1 MEKDAVRGNDT
12 FVTLDEILK
21 LAQESEVDFILLGG
35 DLFHENKPSRKT
47 LHSCLEL
54 FRKYCMG
61 DRPVQFEIISDQ
73 SVNFGFSKFPWVNY
87 QDGNLNISIPVFS
100 IHGNHDDP
108 TGADALCALDILSCA
123 GFINHF
129 GRSMSVEKIDIS
141 PVLLQKGS
149 TKIALYGLGSIPDE
163 RLYRMFVNKKV
174 TMLRPKEDE
183 SSWFNLFVIHQNR
196 SKHGSTNFIPE
207 QFLDDFID
215 LVIWGHEHECKIAPT
230 KNEQQLFYVS
240 QPGSSVVTS
249 LSPGEAVKK
258 HVGLLHI
265 KGRKMNMQKI
275 PLQTVR
281 PFFME
286 DVVLANHPNIFN
298 PDNPKVTQAIQSFC
312 LEKIE
317 EMLENAERERLGNS
331 QQPEKPLLRLR
342 VDYSGGFEPFNIHR
356 FSQKFVDRVANP
368 KDIIHFFRHREQK
381 EKTGEEINFGKLITK
396 PSEGTTLRVEDLV
409 KQYFQTAEKNVQLS
423 LLTERGMGEAVQE
436 FVDKEEKDA
445 IEELVKYQLEKTQR
459 FLKERHIDALE
470 DKIDEENVQLSLLT
484 ERGMGEAVQEFVD
497 KEEKDAIEELVKY
510 QLEKTQ
516 RFLKERHIDALE
528 DKIDEEVRRFR
539 ESRQKNTSEEDDEVR
554 EAMSRARALR
564 SQSEDSASAF
574 SADDLMSMD
583 LAEQMANDSD
593 DSISTAPSR
602 GRGRGRGQRGGR
614 GQNLAPRGGSQR
626 GRAGTG
632 LNTFTRS
639 RSSRTTVSTSRNMSI
654 LDAFKSSRQQ
664 PSRNVAT
671 KNYSEVIEVDESDEE
686 EDIFPT
692 TSKTDQRWSSISA
705 SKPTSQSQIA
715 KGIDFESEE
724 EDDDDPFMSINSL
737 RRNRR

>member
-1 MEKDAVRGNDT
+1 MSPADPLDDENTFKILVATDIHLGFMEKDAVRGHDT
-12 FVTLDEILK
+12 FVTLDEILR
-21 LAQESEVDFILLGG
+21 LAQENEVDFILLGG

-47 LHSCLEL
+47 LHTCLEL
-54 FRKYCMG
+54 LRKYCMG

-123 GFINHF
+123 GFVNHF
-129 GRSMSVEKIDIS
+129 GRSMSVEKIDIN

-183 SSWFNLFVIHQNR
+183 NSWFNLFVIHQNR

-215 LVIWGHEHECKIAPT
+215 LIIWGHEHECKIAPT

-258 HVGLLHI
+258 HVGLLRI

-275 PLQTVR
+275 PLHTVR
-281 PFFME
+281 QFFME
-286 DVVLANHPNIFN
+286 DIILANHPDIFN

-317 EMLENAERERLGNS
+317 EMLESAERERLGNS
-331 QQPEKPLLRLR
+331 EQPEKPLIRLR
-342 VDYSGGFEPFNIHR
+342 VDYTGGFEPFNVLR

-396 PSEGTTLRVEDLV
+396 PLEGTTLRVEDLV

-470 DKIDEENVQLSLLT
+470 DKIDEE
-484 ERGMGEAVQEFVD
+484 
-497 KEEKDAIEELVKY
+497 
-510 QLEKTQ
+510 
-516 RFLKERHIDALE
+516 
-528 DKIDEEVRRFR
+528 VRRFR
-539 ESRQKNTSEEDDEVR
+539 ESRQKNTNEEDDEVR
-554 EAMSRARALR
+554 EAMNRARALR
-564 SQSEDSASAF
+564 SQSEDLVSAF
-574 SADDLMSMD
+574 CADDFMSTD
-583 LAEQMANDSD
+583 LAEQTANDSD
-593 DSISTAPSR
+593 DSILPASNR
-602 GRGRGRGQRGGR
+602 GRGRGRRGSR
-614 GQNLAPRGGSQR
+614 GQNSASRGGTQR
-626 GRAGTG
+626 GRGTALG
-632 LNTFTRS
+632 ISTQS
-639 RSSRTTVSTSRNMSI
+639 RSSKATGSTLRNMSI
-654 LDAFKSSRQQ
+654 VDAFKSTRQQ

-671 KNYSEVIEVDESDEE
+671 KSYSEMIEMDETDEE
-686 EDIFPT
+686 EGSFPAPAAN
-692 TSKTDQRWSSISA
+692 QRWSSTSS
-705 SKPTSQSQIA
+705 SKRMSQSQIA
-715 KGIDFESEE
+715 KGVTFESDED
-724 EDDDDPFMSINSL
+724 DDDDPFMNIGSL

>member
-1 MEKDAVRGNDT
+1 
-12 FVTLDEILK
+12 
-21 LAQESEVDFILLGG
+21 
-35 DLFHENKPSRKT
+35 
-47 LHSCLEL
+47 
-54 FRKYCMG
+54 MG
-61 DRPVQFEIISDQ
+61 DRPVQFEILSDQ
-73 SVNFGFSKFPWVNY
+73 SVNFGFSRFPWVNY

-123 GFINHF
+123 GFVNHF

-149 TKIALYGLGSIPDE
+149 TKLALYGLGSIPDE

-183 SSWFNLFVIHQNR
+183 NSWFNLFVIHQNR

-215 LVIWGHEHECKIAPT
+215 LVIWGHEHECKIGPT

-258 HVGLLHI
+258 HVGLLRV
-265 KGRKMNMQKI
+265 KGRKMNMQK
-275 PLQTVR
+275 LLLCTVR
-281 PFFME
+281 QFFME
-286 DVVLANHPNIFN
+286 DVVLANHPSLFN

-331 QQPEKPLLRLR
+331 LQPEKPLIRLR
-342 VDYSGGFEPFNIHR
+342 VDYSGGFEPFNVLR

-368 KDIIHFFRHREQK
+368 RDVIHFFRHREQK
-381 EKTGEEINFGKLITK
+381 GKTGEEINFGKLITK
-396 PSEGTTLRVEDLV
+396 PASEGTTLRVEDLV

-470 DKIDEENVQLSLLT
+470 DKIDEE
-484 ERGMGEAVQEFVD
+484 
-497 KEEKDAIEELVKY
+497 
-510 QLEKTQ
+510 
-516 RFLKERHIDALE
+516 
-528 DKIDEEVRRFR
+528 VRRFR
-539 ESRQKNTSEEDDEVR
+539 ESRQRNTNEEDDEVR

-564 SQSEDSASAF
+564 SQSENSASAF
-574 SADDLMSMD
+574 SADDPSFDIM
-583 LAEQMANDSD
+583 EQMTANDSAANDSD
-593 DSISTAPSR
+593 DSLSAVPSR
-602 GRGRGRGQRGGR
+602 GRGRGRGRRGGR
-614 GQNLAPRGGSQR
+614 GQSTAPRGRSQR
-626 GRAGTG
+626 GRDTG
-632 LNTFTRS
+632 LETATRGRCS
-639 RSSRTTVSTSRNMSI
+639 TTRNMSI
-654 LDAFKSSRQQ
+654 LDAFRSTRQQ
-664 PSRNVAT
+664 PSRNIAT
-671 KNYSEVIEVDESDEE
+671 KNYSETIEVDESDED
-686 EDIFPT
+686 DIFPT
-692 TSKTDQRWSSISA
+692 SSKTDQRWLGTASS
-705 SKPTSQSQIA
+705 KRMSQSQTA
-715 KGIDFESEE
+715 KGVDFESDED
-724 EDDDDPFMSINSL
+724 DDDDPFMSSSSL

>member
-1 MEKDAVRGNDT
+1 MSHADALDDENTFKILVATDIHLGFMEKDAVRGNDT
-12 FVTLDEILK
+12 FVTLNEILR
-21 LAQESEVDFILLGG
+21 LAQENEVDFILLGG

-47 LHSCLEL
+47 LHTCLEL
-54 FRKYCMG
+54 LRKYCMG
-61 DRPVQFEIISDQ
+61 DRPVQFEILSDQ

-123 GFINHF
+123 GFVNHF

-183 SSWFNLFVIHQNR
+183 NSWFNLFVIHQNR

-230 KNEQQLFYVS
+230 KNEQQLFYIS

-258 HVGLLHI
+258 HVGLLRI

-275 PLQTVR
+275 PLHTVR
-281 PFFME
+281 QFFME
-286 DVVLANHPNIFN
+286 DIVLANHPDIFN

-312 LEKIE
+312 LEK
-317 EMLENAERERLGNS
+317 
-331 QQPEKPLLRLR
+331 
-342 VDYSGGFEPFNIHR
+342 VDYSGGFEPFNVLR

-368 KDIIHFFRHREQK
+368 KDVIHFFRHREQK

-396 PSEGTTLRVEDLV
+396 PSSEGTTLRVEDLV
-409 KQYFQTAEKNVQLS
+409 KQYFQTTEK
-423 LLTERGMGEAVQE
+423 
-436 FVDKEEKDA
+436 
-445 IEELVKYQLEKTQR
+445 
-459 FLKERHIDALE
+459 
-470 DKIDEENVQLSLLT
+470 NVQLSLLT

-539 ESRQKNTSEEDDEVR
+539 ESRKKNTNEEDDEVR
-554 EAMSRARALR
+554 EAMNRARALR
-564 SQSEDSASAF
+564 SQSEESASAF
-574 SADDLMSMD
+574 SADDLMSIG
-583 LAEQMANDSD
+583 LAEQMADDSD
-593 DSISTAPSR
+593 DSISGAASKAR
-602 GRGRGRGQRGGR
+602 GRGRGRRGGR
-614 GQNLAPRGGSQR
+614 GQNSASRGVSQR
-626 GRAGTG
+626 GRGTG
-632 LNTFTRS
+632 LETSTRS
-639 RSSRTTVSTSRNMSI
+639 RNSKTTVSASRNMSI
-654 LDAFKSSRQQ
+654 IDAFKSARQQ
-664 PSRNVAT
+664 PSQNVTT
-671 KNYSEVIEVDESDEE
+671 KNYSEVIEVDESDME
-686 EDIFPT
+686 EDFFPT
-692 TSKTDQRWSSISA
+692 TSKTDQRWSSA
-705 SKPTSQSQIA
+705 SSNKNMSQSQVS
-715 KGIDFESEE
+715 KGVDFESSED
-724 EDDDDPFMSINSL
+724 DDDDPFMNTSSL
-737 RRNRR
+737 RRKRR

>member
-1 MEKDAVRGNDT
+1 MSSADALDDENTFKILVATDIHLGFMEKDAVRGNDT
-12 FVTLDEILK
+12 FVTLDEILR
-21 LAQESEVDFILLGG
+21 LAQENEVDFILLGG

-47 LHSCLEL
+47 LHTCLEL
-54 FRKYCMG
+54 LRKYCMG

-141 PVLLQKGS
+141 PVLLQKGT

-183 SSWFNLFVIHQNR
+183 NSWFNLFVIHQNR

-258 HVGLLHI
+258 HVGLLRV

-275 PLQTVR
+275 PLHTVR
-281 PFFME
+281 QFFME
-286 DVVLANHPNIFN
+286 DIVLANHPDIFN

-331 QQPEKPLLRLR
+331 RQPEKPLIRLR
-342 VDYSGGFEPFNIHR
+342 VDYSGGFEPFSVLR

-368 KDIIHFFRHREQK
+368 KDVIHFFRHREQK

-470 DKIDEENVQLSLLT
+470 DKIDEE
-484 ERGMGEAVQEFVD
+484 
-497 KEEKDAIEELVKY
+497 
-510 QLEKTQ
+510 
-516 RFLKERHIDALE
+516 
-528 DKIDEEVRRFR
+528 VRRFR
-539 ESRQKNTSEEDDEVR
+539 ESRQKNTNEEDDEVR
-554 EAMSRARALR
+554 EAMNRARALR
-564 SQSEDSASAF
+564 CQSEDSASAF
-574 SADDLMSMD
+574 STDDLMSMD

-593 DSISTAPSR
+593 DSISAGPNKGR
-602 GRGRGRGQRGGR
+602 GRGRGRRGGR
-614 GQNLAPRGGSQR
+614 GQNSASRGGSQR
-626 GRAGTG
+626 GRA
-632 LNTFTRS
+632 
-639 RSSRTTVSTSRNMSI
+639 
-654 LDAFKSSRQQ
+654 FKSVRQQ

-671 KNYSEVIEVDESDEE
+671 KNYSEEIEVDESDED
-686 EDIFPT
+686 DIFPT
-692 TSKTDQRWSSISA
+692 TSKTDQRWSSTSA
-705 SKPTSQSQIA
+705 SKQMSQSQIT
-715 KGIDFESEE
+715 KGVDFESD
-724 EDDDDPFMSINSL
+724 EDEDDDPFMSIASL

>member
-1 MEKDAVRGNDT
+1 MSPADALDDENTFKILVATDIHLGYMEKDAVRGNDT
-12 FVTLDEILK
+12 FVTLDEILR
-21 LAQESEVDFILLGG
+21 LAQENDVDFILLGG

-47 LHSCLEL
+47 IHNCLEL
-54 FRKYCMG
+54 LRKYCMG

-73 SVNFGFSKFPWVNY
+73 SVNFGF
-87 QDGNLNISIPVFS
+87 
-100 IHGNHDDP
+100 
-108 TGADALCALDILSCA
+108 
-123 GFINHF
+123 
-129 GRSMSVEKIDIS
+129 R
-141 PVLLQKGS
+141 
-149 TKIALYGLGSIPDE
+149 SIPDE

-174 TMLRPKEDE
+174 TMLRPKEDGN
-183 SSWFNLFVIHQNR
+183 SWFNLFVIHQNR

-258 HVGLLHI
+258 HVGLLRI

-275 PLQTVR
+275 PLRTVR
-281 PFFME
+281 QFFME
-286 DVVLANHPNIFN
+286 DVVLADHPDIFN

-331 QQPEKPLLRLR
+331 RQPEKPLIRLR
-342 VDYSGGFEPFNIHR
+342 VDYSGGFEPFSVLR

-368 KDIIHFFRHREQK
+368 KDVIHFFRRREQK
-381 EKTGEEINFGKLITK
+381 EDTGEEINFGKFITK
-396 PSEGTTLRVEDLV
+396 PSEVTTLRVEDLV

-459 FLKERHIDALE
+459 FLKERH
-470 DKIDEENVQLSLLT
+470 T
-484 ERGMGEAVQEFVD
+484 
-497 KEEKDAIEELVKY
+497 
-510 QLEKTQ
+510 
-516 RFLKERHIDALE
+516 DALE

-539 ESRQKNTSEEDDEVR
+539 ESRQKNEEDDEVR

-564 SQSEDSASAF
+564 SQSEEAASAF
-574 SADDLMSMD
+574 SADDLMSID
-583 LAEQMANDSD
+583 LAEQMADDSD
-593 DSISTAPSR
+593 DSITAAANKGR
-602 GRGRGRGQRGGR
+602 GRGRGRRGGR
-614 GQNLAPRGGSQR
+614 GQNPVSRGGSQR
-626 GRAGTG
+626 GRAGAALETS
-632 LNTFTRS
+632 TRG
-639 RSSRTTVSTSRNMSI
+639 RSSKATMSTSRNMSI
-654 LDAFKSSRQQ
+654 IDAFKAARQQ
-664 PSRNVAT
+664 PSQNVAT
-671 KNYSEVIEVDESDEE
+671 KNYSEVIVVGESDTE

-692 TSKTDQRWSSISA
+692 TSKADQRWLSTSSS
-705 SKPTSQSQIA
+705 SKHTSRSKIT
-715 KGIDFESEE
+715 KGVDFESD
-724 EDDDDPFMSINSL
+724 EDDDDPFMNPSSV

>member
-1 MEKDAVRGNDT
+1 MDPEVLGQEPGPGRAGLTIKMSPTDALDDENTFKILVATDIHLGFMEKDAVRGNDT
-12 FVTLDEILK
+12 FVTLDEILR
-21 LAQESEVDFILLGG
+21 LAQENEVDFILLGG

-47 LHSCLEL
+47 LHTCLEL
-54 FRKYCMG
+54 LRKYCMG

-87 QDGNLNISIPVFS
+87 QDGNLNISLPVFS

-123 GFINHF
+123 GLVNHF

-183 SSWFNLFVIHQNR
+183 NSWFNLFVIHQNR

-230 KNEQQLFYVS
+230 KNEQQLFYIS

-249 LSPGEAVKK
+249 LSPGEAIKK
-258 HVGLLHI
+258 HVGLLRI

-281 PFFME
+281 QFFME
-286 DVVLANHPNIFN
+286 DVVLANHPDVFN

-331 QQPEKPLLRLR
+331 RQPEKPLIRLR
-342 VDYSGGFEPFNIHR
+342 VDYSGGFEPFSVLR

-368 KDIIHFFRHREQK
+368 KDVIHFFRHREQK

-396 PSEGTTLRVEDLV
+396 PSSEGTTLRVEDLV

-470 DKIDEENVQLSLLT
+470 DKIDEE
-484 ERGMGEAVQEFVD
+484 
-497 KEEKDAIEELVKY
+497 
-510 QLEKTQ
+510 
-516 RFLKERHIDALE
+516 
-528 DKIDEEVRRFR
+528 VRRFR
-539 ESRQKNTSEEDDEVR
+539 ESRQKNTNEEDDEVR
-554 EAMSRARALR
+554 EAINRARALR
-564 SQSEDSASAF
+564 SQAEDSTSAF
-574 SADDLMSMD
+574 TADDLLSID

-593 DSISTAPSR
+593 DSVSAVANKGRGRARGRRGARGQNSASRGGSKR
-602 GRGRGRGQRGGR
+602 GRG
-614 GQNLAPRGGSQR
+614 
-626 GRAGTG
+626 TG
-632 LNTFTRS
+632 LETSTHS
-639 RSSRTTVSTSRNMSI
+639 RSSKATVSTSRNMCI
-654 LDAFKSSRQQ
+654 IDAFKSARQQ
-664 PSRNVAT
+664 PSRNVAA
-671 KNYSEVIEVDESDEE
+671 KNYSEVIEVDESDVE

-692 TSKTDQRWSSISA
+692 TSKTDQRWSSTSS
-705 SKPTSQSQIA
+705 SKRMSQSQIA
-715 KGIDFESEE
+715 KGVDFESDED
-724 EDDDDPFMSINSL
+724 DDDDPFMNMSSL
-737 RRNRR
+737 RRSKR

>member
-1 MEKDAVRGNDT
+1 MSPADALDDENTFKILVATDIHLGFMEKDAVRGNDT
-12 FVTLDEILK
+12 FVTLDEILR
-21 LAQESEVDFILLGG
+21 LAQEHDVDFILLGG

-47 LHSCLEL
+47 IHNCLEL
-54 FRKYCMG
+54 LRKYCMG

-87 QDGNLNISIPVFS
+87 EDSNLNISIPVFS

-108 TGADALCALDILSCA
+108 TGADSLCALDILSCA
-123 GFINHF
+123 GFVNHF

-174 TMLRPKEDE
+174 TMLRPKEDGN
-183 SSWFNLFVIHQNR
+183 SWFNLFVIHQNR
-196 SKHGSTNFIPE
+196 SKHGRTNYIPE

-258 HVGLLHI
+258 HVGLLRI

-275 PLQTVR
+275 PLRTVR
-281 PFFME
+281 QFFME
-286 DVVLANHPNIFN
+286 DVVLADHPDIFN

-331 QQPEKPLLRLR
+331 RQPEKPLIRLR
-342 VDYSGGFEPFNIHR
+342 VDYSGGFEPFSVLR

-368 KDIIHFFRHREQK
+368 KDVIHFFRRREQK
-381 EKTGEEINFGKLITK
+381 EDTGEEINFGKFITK
-396 PSEGTTLRVEDLV
+396 PSEVTTLRVEDLV

-459 FLKERHIDALE
+459 FLKERH
-470 DKIDEENVQLSLLT
+470 T
-484 ERGMGEAVQEFVD
+484 
-497 KEEKDAIEELVKY
+497 
-510 QLEKTQ
+510 
-516 RFLKERHIDALE
+516 DALE

-539 ESRQKNTSEEDDEVR
+539 ESRQKNEEDDEVR

-564 SQSEDSASAF
+564 SQSEEAASAF
-574 SADDLMSMD
+574 SADDLMSID
-583 LAEQMANDSD
+583 LAEQMADDSD
-593 DSISTAPSR
+593 DSITAAANKGR
-602 GRGRGRGQRGGR
+602 GRGRGRRGGR
-614 GQNLAPRGGSQR
+614 GQNPVSRGGSQR
-626 GRAGTG
+626 GRAGAALETSTPG
-632 LNTFTRS
+632 
-639 RSSRTTVSTSRNMSI
+639 RSSKATTSTSRNMSI
-654 LDAFKSSRQQ
+654 IDAFKAARQQ
-664 PSRNVAT
+664 PSQNVAT
-671 KNYSEVIEVDESDEE
+671 KNYSEVIVVGESDTE

-692 TSKTDQRWSSISA
+692 TSKADQRWLSTSSS
-705 SKPTSQSQIA
+705 SKHTSRSKIT
-715 KGIDFESEE
+715 KGVDFESDED
-724 EDDDDPFMSINSL
+724 DDDDPFMNPSSV

>member
-1 MEKDAVRGNDT
+1 MNPADALDDENTFKILVATDIHLGFMEKDAVRGNDT
-12 FVTLDEILK
+12 FVTLDEILR
-21 LAQESEVDFILLGG
+21 LAQENDVDFILLGG

-47 LHSCLEL
+47 VHNCLEL
-54 FRKYCMG
+54 LRKYCMG

-87 QDGNLNISIPVFS
+87 EDANLNISIPVFS

-123 GFINHF
+123 GFVNHF

-174 TMLRPKEDE
+174 TMLRPKEDGN
-183 SSWFNLFVIHQNR
+183 SWFNLFVIHQNR

-258 HVGLLHI
+258 HVGLLRI

-275 PLQTVR
+275 PLHTVR
-281 PFFME
+281 QFFME
-286 DVVLANHPNIFN
+286 DVVLADHPDIFN

-331 QQPEKPLLRLR
+331 RQPEKPLIRLR
-342 VDYSGGFEPFNIHR
+342 VDYSGGFEPFSVLR

-368 KDIIHFFRHREQK
+368 KDVIHFFRRREQK
-381 EKTGEEINFGKLITK
+381 EDTGEEINFGKFITR

-459 FLKERHIDALE
+459 FLKEHH
-470 DKIDEENVQLSLLT
+470 T
-484 ERGMGEAVQEFVD
+484 
-497 KEEKDAIEELVKY
+497 
-510 QLEKTQ
+510 
-516 RFLKERHIDALE
+516 DALE
-528 DKIDEEVRRFR
+528 DKIDEEVRHFR
-539 ESRQKNTSEEDDEVR
+539 ESRQKNEEDDEVR

-564 SQSEDSASAF
+564 SQSEEAASAF
-574 SADDLMSMD
+574 SADDLMSID
-583 LAEQMANDSD
+583 WAEQMADDSD
-593 DSISTAPSR
+593 DSITAAANKGR
-602 GRGRGRGQRGGR
+602 GRGRGRRGGR
-614 GQNLAPRGGSQR
+614 GQNPVSRGGSQR
-626 GRAGTG
+626 GRAGAVLETS
-632 LNTFTRS
+632 TRG
-639 RSSRTTVSTSRNMSI
+639 RSSKATTSTSRNMSI
-654 LDAFKSSRQQ
+654 IDAFKAARQQ
-664 PSRNVAT
+664 PSQNVAT
-671 KNYSEVIEVDESDEE
+671 KNSSEVIAVDESDTE

-692 TSKTDQRWSSISA
+692 TSKADQRWLSTSSS
-705 SKPTSQSQIA
+705 SKHMSRSQIT
-715 KGIDFESEE
+715 KGVDFESDEVH
-724 EDDDDPFMSINSL
+724 PCCTT
-737 RRNRR
+737 

>member
-1 MEKDAVRGNDT
+1 MSPADALDDENTFKILVAARHVATDIHLGFMEKDAVRGNDT
-12 FVTLDEILK
+12 FVTLDEILR
-21 LAQESEVDFILLGG
+21 L
-35 DLFHENKPSRKT
+35 PSRKT
-47 LHSCLEL
+47 LHTCLEL
-54 FRKYCMG
+54 LRKYCIG

-73 SVNFGFSKFPWVNY
+73 SVSFGFSKFPWVNY

-100 IHGNHDDP
+100 IHGNHDDS

-123 GFINHF
+123 GFVNHF

-174 TMLRPKEDE
+174 TMLRPKEYE
-183 SSWFNLFVIHQNR
+183 NSWFNLFVIHQNR

-230 KNEQQLFYVS
+230 KNEQQLFYIS

-281 PFFME
+281 QFYME
-286 DVVLANHPNIFN
+286 DVVLANHLDIFN

-312 LEKIE
+312 SEKITV
-317 EMLENAERERLGNS
+317 MLENAERERLGNS
-331 QQPEKPLLRLR
+331 RQPEKPLIRLR
-342 VDYSGGFEPFNIHR
+342 VDYSGGFEPFSVLC

-381 EKTGEEINFGKLITK
+381 EKTEEEINFGKLITK

-409 KQYFQTAEKNVQLS
+409 KQYFHTAEKNVQLS

-436 FVDKEEKDA
+436 FVDK
-445 IEELVKYQLEKTQR
+445 
-459 FLKERHIDALE
+459 
-470 DKIDEENVQLSLLT
+470 
-484 ERGMGEAVQEFVD
+484 
-497 KEEKDAIEELVKY
+497 
-510 QLEKTQ
+510 
-516 RFLKERHIDALE
+516 
-528 DKIDEEVRRFR
+528 
-539 ESRQKNTSEEDDEVR
+539 
-554 EAMSRARALR
+554 
-564 SQSEDSASAF
+564 
-574 SADDLMSMD
+574 
-583 LAEQMANDSD
+583 
-593 DSISTAPSR
+593 
-602 GRGRGRGQRGGR
+602 GGR
-614 GQNLAPRGGSQR
+614 GQNSTSRGESQR
-626 GRAGTG
+626 GRAGAG
-632 LNTFTRS
+632 LETTTRS
-639 RSSRTTVSTSRNMSI
+639 RSSKAAVSTSGNMSI
-654 LDAFKSSRQQ
+654 LDVFKSTRQQ

-671 KNYSEVIEVDESDEE
+671 KNYSEVIEVDESDVEDD
-686 EDIFPT
+686 DIFPT
-692 TSKTDQRWSSISA
+692 TSKTEQRWSSA
-705 SKPTSQSQIA
+705 SSSKRTSQSQTA
-715 KGIDFESEE
+715 KGVDFESD
-724 EDDDDPFMSINSL
+724 EDDDDDPVMNISSL

>member
-1 MEKDAVRGNDT
+1 MSPADALDDENTFKILVATDIHLGFMEKDAVRGNDT
-12 FVTLDEILK
+12 FVTLDEILR
-21 LAQESEVDFILLGG
+21 LAQENEVDFILLGG

-47 LHSCLEL
+47 LHTCLEL
-54 FRKYCMG
+54 LRKYCMG

-123 GFINHF
+123 GFVNHF

-183 SSWFNLFVIHQNR
+183 NSWFNLFVIHQNR

-230 KNEQQLFYVS
+230 KNEQQLFYIS

-258 HVGLLHI
+258 HVGLLRI

-281 PFFME
+281 QFFME
-286 DVVLANHPNIFN
+286 DVVLADHLDIFN

-312 LEKIE
+312 SEKITV
-317 EMLENAERERLGNS
+317 MLENAERERLGNS
-331 QQPEKPLLRLR
+331 RQPEKPLIRLR
-342 VDYSGGFEPFNIHR
+342 VDYSGGFEPFSVLR

-381 EKTGEEINFGKLITK
+381 EKTEEEINFGKLITK
-396 PSEGTTLRVEDLV
+396 PSSEGTTLRVEDLV

-445 IEELVKYQLEKTQR
+445 IEELVKYQLEKTQQ
-459 FLKERHIDALE
+459 FLK
-470 DKIDEENVQLSLLT
+470 K
-484 ERGMGEAVQEFVD
+484 
-497 KEEKDAIEELVKY
+497 
-510 QLEKTQ
+510 
-516 RFLKERHIDALE
+516 RHIDALE

-539 ESRQKNTSEEDDEVR
+539 ESRQKNTNEEDDEVR
-554 EAMSRARALR
+554 EAMNRARALR

-574 SADDLMSMD
+574 SADDLMSID

-593 DSISTAPSR
+593 DSISAPLNKGR
-602 GRGRGRGQRGGR
+602 GRGRGRRGGR
-614 GQNLAPRGGSQR
+614 GQNSASRGESQR
-626 GRAGTG
+626 GR
-632 LNTFTRS
+632 
-639 RSSRTTVSTSRNMSI
+639 V
-654 LDAFKSSRQQ
+654 FKSTRQQ

-671 KNYSEVIEVDESDEE
+671 KNYSEVIEVDESDVEE
-686 EDIFPT
+686 DDIFPT
-692 TSKTDQRWSSISA
+692 TSKTDQRWSGA
-705 SKPTSQSQIA
+705 SSSKRMSQSQTA
-715 KGIDFESEE
+715 KGVDFESDED
-724 EDDDDPFMSINSL
+724 DDDDPFMNISSL

>member
-1 MEKDAVRGNDT
+1 
-12 FVTLDEILK
+12 
-21 LAQESEVDFILLGG
+21 
-35 DLFHENKPSRKT
+35 
-47 LHSCLEL
+47 
-54 FRKYCMG
+54 MG
-61 DRPVQFEIISDQ
+61 DRPVQFEVISDQ
-73 SVNFGFSKFPWVNY
+73 SVNFSFSKFPWVNY

-163 RLYRMFVNKKV
+163 RLYRMFVNKNV

-183 SSWFNLFVIHQNR
+183 NSWFNLFVIHQNR
-196 SKHGSTNFIPE
+196 SKHGNTNFIPE

-240 QPGSSVVTS
+240 QPGSSVVTA

-258 HVGLLHI
+258 HVGLLRI

-281 PFFME
+281 QFFME
-286 DVVLANHPNIFN
+286 DIVLANHPDIFN

-312 LEKIE
+312 FEKIE
-317 EMLENAERERLGNS
+317 EMLENAERERLGS
-331 QQPEKPLLRLR
+331 PQQPEKPLLRLR
-342 VDYSGGFEPFNIHR
+342 VDYSGGFEPFNVLR

-381 EKTGEEINFGKLITK
+381 EKIGEEINLGKFITK

-445 IEELVKYQLEKTQR
+445 IEELVK
-459 FLKERHIDALE
+459 F
-470 DKIDEENVQLSLLT
+470 
-484 ERGMGEAVQEFVD
+484 
-497 KEEKDAIEELVKY
+497 

-539 ESRQKNTSEEDDEVR
+539 ESRQKNTNEEDDEVR
-554 EAMSRARALR
+554 EAMMRARALR
-564 SQSEDSASAF
+564 SQSEDPASSF
-574 SADDLMSMD
+574 SAQDLSIDM
-583 LAEQMANDSD
+583 AEPVTDDSD
-593 DSISTAPSR
+593 DDSMAAMGSR
-602 GRGRGRGQRGGR
+602 GRGRGRGRRGGR
-614 GQNLAPRGGSQR
+614 GQSSTSRGGSQR
-626 GRAGTG
+626 GRGAGAG
-632 LNTFTRS
+632 LETSTRNRCS
-639 RSSRTTVSTSRNMSI
+639 KTTVSTSKNMSI
-654 LDAFKSSRQQ
+654 LDVFKSTRQQ
-664 PSRNVAT
+664 PSRNVAS
-671 KNYSEVIEVDESDEE
+671 KNYSEVIEEDESEDEAL
-686 EDIFPT
+686 FPA
-692 TSKTDQRWSSISA
+692 TSKTDQRWSSS
-705 SKPTSQSQIA
+705 STSGKRTSQSLTA
-715 KGIDFESEE
+715 KGVTFESDEDD
-724 EDDDDPFMSINSL
+724 DDDDPFMNSSSL
-737 RRNRR
+737 RRSRR

>member
-1 MEKDAVRGNDT
+1 MSPTDPLDDEDTFKILVATDIHLGFMEKDAVRGNDT
-12 FVTLDEILK
+12 FVTFDEILR
-21 LAQESEVDFILLGG
+21 LALENEVDFILLGG

-54 FRKYCMG
+54 LRKYCMG
-61 DRPVQFEIISDQ
+61 DRPVQFEVISDQ

-108 TGADALCALDILSCA
+108 TGADALCALDVLSCA
-123 GFINHF
+123 GFVNHF
-129 GRSMSVEKIDIS
+129 GRSMSVEKVDIS

-149 TKIALYGLGSIPDE
+149 TKLALYGLGSIPDE

-183 SSWFNLFVIHQNR
+183 NSWFNLFVIHQNR
-196 SKHGSTNFIPE
+196 SKHGNTNFIPE

-215 LVIWGHEHECKIAPT
+215 LVIWGHEHECKIGPI

-258 HVGLLHI
+258 HVGLLRI
-265 KGRKMNMQKI
+265 KGRKMNMQKL
-275 PLQTVR
+275 PLRTVR
-281 PFFME
+281 RFFIE
-286 DVVLANHPNIFN
+286 DVVLANHPNLFN

-312 LEKIE
+312 LEK
-317 EMLENAERERLGNS
+317 
-331 QQPEKPLLRLR
+331 
-342 VDYSGGFEPFNIHR
+342 VDYSGGFEPFNVLR

-368 KDIIHFFRHREQK
+368 KDVIHFFRHREQK
-381 EKTGEEINFGKLITK
+381 GKTGEEINFGMLITK
-396 PSEGTTLRVEDLV
+396 PASEGATLRVEDLV

-470 DKIDEENVQLSLLT
+470 DKIDEE
-484 ERGMGEAVQEFVD
+484 
-497 KEEKDAIEELVKY
+497 
-510 QLEKTQ
+510 
-516 RFLKERHIDALE
+516 
-528 DKIDEEVRRFR
+528 VRRFR
-539 ESRQKNTSEEDDEVR
+539 ESRQRNTNEEDDEVR

-564 SQSEDSASAF
+564 SQSETSTSAF
-574 SADDLMSMD
+574 SAEDLSFD
-583 LAEQMANDSD
+583 TSEQTANDSD
-593 DSISTAPSR
+593 DSLSAVPSR
-602 GRGRGRGQRGGR
+602 GRGRGRGRRGAR
-614 GQNLAPRGGSQR
+614 GQSSAPRGGSQR
-626 GRAGTG
+626 GRDTG
-632 LNTFTRS
+632 LEITTRG
-639 RSSRTTVSTSRNMSI
+639 RSSKATSSTSRNMSI
-654 LDAFKSSRQQ
+654 IDAFRSTRQQ
-664 PSRNVAT
+664 PSRNVAP
-671 KNYSEVIEVDESDEE
+671 KNYSETIEVDDSDED
-686 EDIFPT
+686 DIFPT
-692 TSKTDQRWSSISA
+692 NSRADQRWSGTTS
-705 SKPTSQSQIA
+705 SKRMSQSQTA
-715 KGIDFESEE
+715 KGVDFESDED
-724 EDDDDPFMSINSL
+724 DDDDPFMSSSCP

>member
-1 MEKDAVRGNDT
+1 MTSAGALDDEDTFKILVATDIHLGFMEKDAVRGNDT
-12 FVTLDEILK
+12 FVTFDEILR
-21 LAQESEVDFILLGG
+21 LAQENEVDLILLGG

-47 LHSCLEL
+47 LHTCLEL
-54 FRKYCMG
+54 LRKYCMG

-87 QDGNLNISIPVFS
+87 QDGNLNISIPIFS

-123 GFINHF
+123 GFVNHF

-141 PVLLQKGS
+141 PILLQKGN

-163 RLYRMFVNKKV
+163 RLYRMFLNKKV

-183 SSWFNLFVIHQNR
+183 NSWFNLFVIHQNR
-196 SKHGSTNFIPE
+196 SRHGNTNFIPE
-207 QFLDDFID
+207 KFLDDFID

-230 KNEQQLFYVS
+230 KNEQLFYVS

-258 HVGLLHI
+258 HIGLLRI

-275 PLQTVR
+275 PLHTVR
-281 PFFME
+281 QFFLE
-286 DVVLANHPNIFN
+286 DIILADHPDIFN
-298 PDNPKVTQAIQSFC
+298 PDNPRVTQAIQNFC

-317 EMLENAERERLGNS
+317 ELLENAERERLGNPR
-331 QQPEKPLLRLR
+331 QPDKPLIRLR
-342 VDYSGGFEPFNIHR
+342 VDYSGGFEPFNVLR
-356 FSQKFVDRVANP
+356 FNQKFVDRIANP
-368 KDIIHFFRHREQK
+368 KDVIHFFRRKEQK
-381 EKTGEEINFGKLITK
+381 ENTGEEINLGKFITR
-396 PSEGTTLRVEDLV
+396 PSEGMTLRVEDLV

-470 DKIDEENVQLSLLT
+470 DKIDEE
-484 ERGMGEAVQEFVD
+484 
-497 KEEKDAIEELVKY
+497 
-510 QLEKTQ
+510 
-516 RFLKERHIDALE
+516 
-528 DKIDEEVRRFR
+528 VRRFR
-539 ESRQKNTSEEDDEVR
+539 ASRQKNTNEEDDEVR
-554 EAMSRARALR
+554 EAMTRARALR

-574 SADDLMSMD
+574 SANDLMSID
-583 LAEQMANDSD
+583 LAEQMADDSD
-593 DSISTAPSR
+593 SSNSAADNKGR
-602 GRGRGRGQRGGR
+602 GRGRGRRRGR
-614 GQNLAPRGGSQR
+614 GQNSVSRGGSQR

-632 LNTFTRS
+632 LETSSRS
-639 RSSRTTVSTSRNMSI
+639 RSSKATMSTSRNMSI
-654 LDAFKSSRQQ
+654 IDAFESARQQ
-664 PSRNVAT
+664 PSQNVTT
-671 KNYSEVIEVDESDEE
+671 KNYSEVIEVDESDME

-692 TSKTDQRWSSISA
+692 TSKQDQRWSNMSSSS
-705 SKPTSQSQIA
+705 SKCMSQSQKA
-715 KGIDFESEE
+715 KGVNFESD
-724 EDDDDPFMSINSL
+724 EDDDDDLFMNISSL

>member
-1 MEKDAVRGNDT
+1 
-12 FVTLDEILK
+12 TLEDIMLMS
-21 LAQESEVDFILLGG
+21 QEPKVDFILLGG

-47 LHSCLEL
+47 LHTCLEL
-54 FRKYCMG
+54 LRKYCMG

-73 SVNFGFSKFPWVNY
+73 SVNFGFSKFPWVNF
-87 QDGNLNISIPVFS
+87 QDYNLNISIPVFS

-123 GFINHF
+123 GLVNHF

-163 RLYRMFVNKKV
+163 RLYRMFVNKNV

-183 SSWFNLFVIHQNR
+183 NSWFNLFVLHQNR

-249 LSPGEAVKK
+249 LSPGETVKK
-258 HVGLLHI
+258 HVGLLRV

-275 PLQTVR
+275 PLHTVR
-281 PFFME
+281 QFFME
-286 DVVLANHPNIFN
+286 DVVLANHPDLFN
-298 PDNPKVTQAIQSFC
+298 PDNPRVIQAIQSFC

-331 QQPEKPLLRLR
+331 RQPDKPLIRLR
-342 VDYSGGFEPFNIHR
+342 VDYSGGFEPFNVLR
-356 FSQKFVDRVANP
+356 FSQKFMDRVANP
-368 KDIIHFFRHREQK
+368 KDVIHFFRHREQK
-381 EKTGEEINFGKLITK
+381 EKTGEEINFGKLITR

-470 DKIDEENVQLSLLT
+470 DKIDEE
-484 ERGMGEAVQEFVD
+484 
-497 KEEKDAIEELVKY
+497 
-510 QLEKTQ
+510 
-516 RFLKERHIDALE
+516 
-528 DKIDEEVRRFR
+528 
-539 ESRQKNTSEEDDEVR
+539 
-554 EAMSRARALR
+554 AMSRARAHR
-564 SQSEDSASAF
+564 SQLEDAASTF
-574 SADDLMSMD
+574 SADDLMSVD
-583 LAEQMANDSD
+583 LTDEMAGDSD
-593 DSISTAPSR
+593 DSISASASR
-602 GRGRGRGQRGGR
+602 GRGRGRGRRGGR
-614 GQNLAPRGGSQR
+614 GQNSSSRGGSQR
-626 GRAGTG
+626 GRGSSLETS
-632 LNTFTRS
+632 TRS
-639 RSSRTTVSTSRNMSI
+639 RSSKAATASSRNMSI
-654 LDAFKSSRQQ
+654 IDAFKSTREH

-671 KNYSEVIEVDESDEE
+671 KNYTETIEVDESEEE
-686 EDIFPT
+686 EDLFPAS
-692 TSKTDQRWSSISA
+692 SKTDQR
-705 SKPTSQSQIA
+705 
-715 KGIDFESEE
+715 
-724 EDDDDPFMSINSL
+724 
-737 RRNRR
+737 

>member
-1 MEKDAVRGNDT
+1 MSPADALDDENTFKILVATDIHLGFMEKDAVRGNDT
-12 FVTLDEILK
+12 FVTLDEILR
-21 LAQESEVDFILLGG
+21 LAQEHDVDFILLGG

-47 LHSCLEL
+47 IHNCLEL
-54 FRKYCMG
+54 LRKYCMG

-87 QDGNLNISIPVFS
+87 EDSNLNISIPVFS

-108 TGADALCALDILSCA
+108 TGADSLCALDILSCA
-123 GFINHF
+123 GFVNHF

-174 TMLRPKEDE
+174 TMLRPKEDGN
-183 SSWFNLFVIHQNR
+183 SWFNLFVIHQNR
-196 SKHGSTNFIPE
+196 NKHGRTNYIPE

-258 HVGLLHI
+258 HVGLLRI

-275 PLQTVR
+275 PLRTVR
-281 PFFME
+281 QFFVE
-286 DVVLANHPNIFN
+286 DVVLADHPDIFN

-331 QQPEKPLLRLR
+331 RQPEKPLIRLR
-342 VDYSGGFEPFNIHR
+342 VDYSGGFEPFSVLR

-368 KDIIHFFRHREQK
+368 KDVIHFFRRREQK
-381 EKTGEEINFGKLITK
+381 EDTGEEINFGKFITK
-396 PSEGTTLRVEDLV
+396 PSEVTTLRVEDLV

-459 FLKERHIDALE
+459 FLKERH
-470 DKIDEENVQLSLLT
+470 T
-484 ERGMGEAVQEFVD
+484 
-497 KEEKDAIEELVKY
+497 
-510 QLEKTQ
+510 
-516 RFLKERHIDALE
+516 DALE

-539 ESRQKNTSEEDDEVR
+539 ESRQKNEEDDEVR

-564 SQSEDSASAF
+564 SQSEEAASAF
-574 SADDLMSMD
+574 SADDLMSID
-583 LAEQMANDSD
+583 LAEQMADDSD
-593 DSISTAPSR
+593 DSITAAANKGR
-602 GRGRGRGQRGGR
+602 GRGRGRRGGR
-614 GQNLAPRGGSQR
+614 GQNPVSRGGSQR
-626 GRAGTG
+626 GRA
-632 LNTFTRS
+632 
-639 RSSRTTVSTSRNMSI
+639 
-654 LDAFKSSRQQ
+654 FKAARQQ
-664 PSRNVAT
+664 PSQNVAT
-671 KNYSEVIEVDESDEE
+671 KNYSEVIVVGESDTE

-692 TSKTDQRWSSISA
+692 TSKADQRWLSTSSS
-705 SKPTSQSQIA
+705 SKHTSRSKIT
-715 KGIDFESEE
+715 KGVDFESD
-724 EDDDDPFMSINSL
+724 EDDDDPFMNLSSV

>member
-1 MEKDAVRGNDT
+1 
-12 FVTLDEILK
+12 
-21 LAQESEVDFILLGG
+21 
-35 DLFHENKPSRKT
+35 
-47 LHSCLEL
+47 
-54 FRKYCMG
+54 MG

-123 GFINHF
+123 GLVNHF

-183 SSWFNLFVIHQNR
+183 NAWFNLFVIHQNR

-249 LSPGEAVKK
+249 LSQGEAVKK
-258 HVGLLHI
+258 HVGLLRV
-265 KGRKMNMQKI
+265 KGKKMNLHKM

-281 PFFME
+281 RFYME
-286 DVVLANHPNIFN
+286 DVVLANHPDVFS
-298 PDNPKVTQAIQSFC
+298 PDDPRVTQAIQSFC
-312 LEKIE
+312 WEKIE

-331 QQPEKPLLRLR
+331 RQPEKPLIRLR
-342 VDYSGGFEPFNIHR
+342 VDYSGGFEPFSVLR

-368 KDIIHFFRHREQK
+368 KDVIHFFRHREQK
-381 EKTGEEINFGKLITK
+381 EKTGEEINFGKLIPR

-409 KQYFQTAEKNVQLS
+409 RQYFQTAEKNVQLS

-459 FLKERHIDALE
+459 FLKERH
-470 DKIDEENVQLSLLT
+470 T
-484 ERGMGEAVQEFVD
+484 
-497 KEEKDAIEELVKY
+497 
-510 QLEKTQ
+510 
-516 RFLKERHIDALE
+516 DALE

-539 ESRQKNTSEEDDEVR
+539 EDRQRNANEEDDEVR

-564 SQSEDSASAF
+564 SQEEDSAAF
-574 SADDLMSMD
+574 SADDLMSID
-583 LAEQMANDSD
+583 LAEQMADDSD
-593 DSISTAPSR
+593 DGVPAAAGRGRGRAR
-602 GRGRGRGQRGGR
+602 GRGRGARGQSPA
-614 GQNLAPRGGSQR
+614 LRGGSQR
-626 GRAGTG
+626 ARGAGPGTSTRGRGSAPP
-632 LNTFTRS
+632 RS
-639 RSSRTTVSTSRNMSI
+639 MSI
-654 LDAFKSSRQQ
+654 LDAFKSTRQQ
-664 PSRNVAT
+664 PSRNVAA
-671 KNYSEVIEVDESDEE
+671 KNYSEVIELDESDVE
-686 EDIFPT
+686 EDVFPT
-692 TSKTDQRWSSISA
+692 SAKPGQRWPSTSSGRR
-705 SKPTSQSQIA
+705 TSQSRTP
-715 KGIDFESEE
+715 KGVNFESDED
-724 EDDDDPFMSINSL
+724 DDDDPFMNNNSL

>member
-1 MEKDAVRGNDT
+1 MSHADALDDENTFKILVATDIHLGFMEKDAVRGNDT
-12 FVTLDEILK
+12 FVTLNEILR
-21 LAQESEVDFILLGG
+21 LAQENEVDFILLGG

-47 LHSCLEL
+47 LHTCLEL
-54 FRKYCMG
+54 LRKYCMG
-61 DRPVQFEIISDQ
+61 DRPVQFEILSDQ

-123 GFINHF
+123 GFVNHF

-183 SSWFNLFVIHQNR
+183 NSWFNLFVIHQNR

-230 KNEQQLFYVS
+230 KNEQQLFYIS

-258 HVGLLHI
+258 HVGLLRI

-275 PLQTVR
+275 PLHTVR
-281 PFFME
+281 QFFME
-286 DVVLANHPNIFN
+286 DIVLANHPDIFN

-317 EMLENAERERLGNS
+317 GMLENAERERLGNS
-331 QQPEKPLLRLR
+331 RQPEKPLVRLR
-342 VDYSGGFEPFNIHR
+342 VDYSGGFEPFNVLR

-368 KDIIHFFRHREQK
+368 KDVIHFFRHREQK

-396 PSEGTTLRVEDLV
+396 PSSEGTTLRVEDLV
-409 KQYFQTAEKNVQLS
+409 KQYFQTTEK
-423 LLTERGMGEAVQE
+423 
-436 FVDKEEKDA
+436 
-445 IEELVKYQLEKTQR
+445 
-459 FLKERHIDALE
+459 
-470 DKIDEENVQLSLLT
+470 NVQLSLLT

-539 ESRQKNTSEEDDEVR
+539 ESRKKNTNEEDDEVR
-554 EAMSRARALR
+554 EAMNRARALR
-564 SQSEDSASAF
+564 SQSEESASAF
-574 SADDLMSMD
+574 SADDLMSIG
-583 LAEQMANDSD
+583 LAEQMADDSD
-593 DSISTAPSR
+593 DSISGAASKAR
-602 GRGRGRGQRGGR
+602 GRGRGRRGGR
-614 GQNLAPRGGSQR
+614 GQNSASRGVSQR
-626 GRAGTG
+626 GRA
-632 LNTFTRS
+632 
-639 RSSRTTVSTSRNMSI
+639 
-654 LDAFKSSRQQ
+654 FKSARQQ
-664 PSRNVAT
+664 PSQNVTT
-671 KNYSEVIEVDESDEE
+671 KNYSEVIEVDESDME
-686 EDIFPT
+686 EDFFPT
-692 TSKTDQRWSSISA
+692 TSKTDQRWSSA
-705 SKPTSQSQIA
+705 SSNKNMSQSQVS
-715 KGIDFESEE
+715 KGVDFESSED
-724 EDDDDPFMSINSL
+724 DDDDPFMNTSSL
-737 RRNRR
+737 RRKRR

>member
-1 MEKDAVRGNDT
+1 MSPADALDDENTFKILVATDIHLGYMEKDAVRGNDT
-12 FVTLDEILK
+12 FVTLDEILR
-21 LAQESEVDFILLGG
+21 LAQENDVDFILLGG

-47 LHSCLEL
+47 VHNCLEL
-54 FRKYCMG
+54 LRKYCMG

-87 QDGNLNISIPVFS
+87 EDGNLNISIPVFS

-123 GFINHF
+123 GFVNHF
-129 GRSMSVEKIDIS
+129 GRSVSVEKIDIS

-174 TMLRPKEDE
+174 TMLRPKEDGN
-183 SSWFNLFVIHQNR
+183 SWFNLFVIHQNR

-258 HVGLLHI
+258 HVGLLRI
-265 KGRKMNMQKI
+265 KERKMNMQKI
-275 PLQTVR
+275 PLHTVR
-281 PFFME
+281 QFFME
-286 DVVLANHPNIFN
+286 DVVLADHPDIFN
-298 PDNPKVTQAIQSFC
+298 PDNPKVTQVIQSFC

-331 QQPEKPLLRLR
+331 RQPEKPLIRLR
-342 VDYSGGFEPFNIHR
+342 VDYSGGFEPFSVLR

-368 KDIIHFFRHREQK
+368 KDVIHFFRRREQK
-381 EKTGEEINFGKLITK
+381 EDTGEEINFGKFITK

-459 FLKERHIDALE
+459 FLKERH
-470 DKIDEENVQLSLLT
+470 T
-484 ERGMGEAVQEFVD
+484 
-497 KEEKDAIEELVKY
+497 
-510 QLEKTQ
+510 
-516 RFLKERHIDALE
+516 DALE

-539 ESRQKNTSEEDDEVR
+539 ESRQKNEEDDEVR

-564 SQSEDSASAF
+564 SQSEEAASAF
-574 SADDLMSMD
+574 SADDLMSID
-583 LAEQMANDSD
+583 LAEQMADDPD
-593 DSISTAPSR
+593 DSITAAANKGR
-602 GRGRGRGQRGGR
+602 GRGRGRRGGR
-614 GQNLAPRGGSQR
+614 GQNPVSRGGSQR
-626 GRAGTG
+626 ERAGAALETS
-632 LNTFTRS
+632 TRG
-639 RSSRTTVSTSRNMSI
+639 RSSKATMSTSRNMSI
-654 LDAFKSSRQQ
+654 
-664 PSRNVAT
+664 
-671 KNYSEVIEVDESDEE
+671 
-686 EDIFPT
+686 
-692 TSKTDQRWSSISA
+692 
-705 SKPTSQSQIA
+705 
-715 KGIDFESEE
+715 IDG
-724 EDDDDPFMSINSL
+724 
-737 RRNRR
+737 

>member
-1 MEKDAVRGNDT
+1 MSHADALDDENTFKILVATDIHLGFMEKDAVRGNDT
-12 FVTLDEILK
+12 FVTLNEILR
-21 LAQESEVDFILLGG
+21 LAQENEVDFILLGG

-47 LHSCLEL
+47 LHTCLEL
-54 FRKYCMG
+54 LRKYCMG
-61 DRPVQFEIISDQ
+61 DRPVQFEILSDQ

-123 GFINHF
+123 GFVNHF

-183 SSWFNLFVIHQNR
+183 NSWFNLFVIHQNR

-230 KNEQQLFYVS
+230 KNEQQLFYIS

-258 HVGLLHI
+258 HVGLLRV

-275 PLQTVR
+275 PLHTVR
-281 PFFME
+281 QFFME
-286 DVVLANHPNIFN
+286 DIVLANHPDIFN

-331 QQPEKPLLRLR
+331 HQPEKPLVRLR
-342 VDYSGGFEPFNIHR
+342 VDYSGGFEPFNVLR

-368 KDIIHFFRHREQK
+368 KDVIHFFRHREQK

-396 PSEGTTLRVEDLV
+396 PSSEGTTLRVEDLV

-459 FLKERHIDALE
+459 FLKERHID
-470 DKIDEENVQLSLLT
+470 V
-484 ERGMGEAVQEFVD
+484 
-497 KEEKDAIEELVKY
+497 
-510 QLEKTQ
+510 
-516 RFLKERHIDALE
+516 LE

-539 ESRQKNTSEEDDEVR
+539 ESRQKNTNEEDDEVR
-554 EAMSRARALR
+554 EAINRARALR
-564 SQSEDSASAF
+564 SQSEESASAF
-574 SADDLMSMD
+574 SADDLMSIG
-583 LAEQMANDSD
+583 LAEQMADDSD
-593 DSISTAPSR
+593 DSISGAASKGR
-602 GRGRGRGQRGGR
+602 GRGRGRRGGR
-614 GQNLAPRGGSQR
+614 GQNSASRGVSQR
-626 GRAGTG
+626 GRA
-632 LNTFTRS
+632 
-639 RSSRTTVSTSRNMSI
+639 
-654 LDAFKSSRQQ
+654 FKSARQQ
-664 PSRNVAT
+664 PSQNVTT

-686 EDIFPT
+686 EDFFPT
-692 TSKTDQRWSSISA
+692 TSKADQRCSSA
-705 SKPTSQSQIA
+705 SSSKNMSQSQVL
-715 KGIDFESEE
+715 KGVNFESSED
-724 EDDDDPFMSINSL
+724 DDDDPFTNTSSL
-737 RRNRR
+737 RRKRR

>member
-1 MEKDAVRGNDT
+1 MSPADALDDENTFKILVATDIHLGFMEKDAVRGNDT
-12 FVTLDEILK
+12 FVTLDEILR
-21 LAQESEVDFILLGG
+21 LAQENEVDFILLGG

-47 LHSCLEL
+47 LHTCLEL
-54 FRKYCMG
+54 LRKYCMG

-123 GFINHF
+123 GFVNHF

-183 SSWFNLFVIHQNR
+183 NSWFNLFVIHQNR

-230 KNEQQLFYVS
+230 KNEQQLFYIS

-258 HVGLLHI
+258 HVGLLRI

-281 PFFME
+281 QFFME
-286 DVVLANHPNIFN
+286 DVVLADHLDIFN

-312 LEKIE
+312 SEKITV
-317 EMLENAERERLGNS
+317 MLENAERERLGNS
-331 QQPEKPLLRLR
+331 RQPEKPLIRLR
-342 VDYSGGFEPFNIHR
+342 VDYSGGFEPFSVLR

-381 EKTGEEINFGKLITK
+381 EKTEEEINFGKLITK
-396 PSEGTTLRVEDLV
+396 PSSEGTTLRVEDLV

-445 IEELVKYQLEKTQR
+445 IEELVKYQLEKTQQ
-459 FLKERHIDALE
+459 FLKKRHIDALE
-470 DKIDEENVQLSLLT
+470 DKIDEESLFKSSS
-484 ERGMGEAVQEFVD
+484 EFFSH
-497 KEEKDAIEELVKY
+497 KL
-510 QLEKTQ
+510 L
-516 RFLKERHIDALE
+516 FNL
-528 DKIDEEVRRFR
+528 
-539 ESRQKNTSEEDDEVR
+539 
-554 EAMSRARALR
+554 ARALR

-574 SADDLMSMD
+574 SADDLMSID

-593 DSISTAPSR
+593 DSISAPLNKGR
-602 GRGRGRGQRGGR
+602 GRGRGRRGGR
-614 GQNLAPRGGSQR
+614 GQNSASRGESQR
-626 GRAGTG
+626 GRGPG
-632 LNTFTRS
+632 LDTTTRG
-639 RSSRTTVSTSRNMSI
+639 RSSKATVSTSRNMSI
-654 LDAFKSSRQQ
+654 LDVFKSTRQQ

-671 KNYSEVIEVDESDEE
+671 KNYSEVIEVDESDVEE
-686 EDIFPT
+686 DDIFPT
-692 TSKTDQRWSSISA
+692 TSKTDQRWSGA
-705 SKPTSQSQIA
+705 SSSKRMSQSQTA
-715 KGIDFESEE
+715 KGVDFESDED
-724 EDDDDPFMSINSL
+724 DDDDPFMNISSL

>member
-1 MEKDAVRGNDT
+1 MSPADALDDENTFKILVATDIHLGFMEKDAVRGNDT
-12 FVTLDEILK
+12 FVTLDEILR
-21 LAQESEVDFILLGG
+21 LAQENEVDFILLGG

-47 LHSCLEL
+47 LHTCLEL
-54 FRKYCMG
+54 LRKYCMG
-61 DRPVQFEIISDQ
+61 DRPVSFEILSDQ

-87 QDGNLNISIPVFS
+87 QDDNLNISIPVFS

-123 GFINHF
+123 GLVNHF
-129 GRSMSVEKIDIS
+129 GRSVSVEKIDIS

-183 SSWFNLFVIHQNR
+183 NSWFNLFVIHQNR
-196 SKHGSTNFIPE
+196 SKHGNTNFIPE

-249 LSPGEAVKK
+249 LSPGETVKK
-258 HVGLLHI
+258 HVGLLRV

-275 PLQTVR
+275 PLHTVR
-281 PFFME
+281 QFFME
-286 DVVLANHPNIFN
+286 DIVLADHPDIFN

-312 LEKIE
+312 LEKIK
-317 EMLENAERERLGNS
+317 EMLENAERERLGNPG
-331 QQPEKPLLRLR
+331 QPEKPIIRLR
-342 VDYSGGFEPFNIHR
+342 VDYSGGFEPFSVLR

-368 KDIIHFFRHREQK
+368 KDVIHFFRRREQK
-381 EKTGEEINFGKLITK
+381 ENTGEEINFGNLNTK

-409 KQYFQTAEKNVQLS
+409 RQYFQTAEK
-423 LLTERGMGEAVQE
+423 
-436 FVDKEEKDA
+436 
-445 IEELVKYQLEKTQR
+445 
-459 FLKERHIDALE
+459 
-470 DKIDEENVQLSLLT
+470 NVQLSLLT

-539 ESRQKNTSEEDDEVR
+539 ESRQENTNEEEEVR
-554 EAMSRARALR
+554 EAMTRARALR
-564 SQSEDSASAF
+564 SQSEDAASAF
-574 SADDLMSMD
+574 SAEDLMSID
-583 LAEQMANDSD
+583 LAEQMADDSD
-593 DSISTAPSR
+593 EDVTAAANR
-602 GRGRGRGQRGGR
+602 GRGRGRGRRGGR
-614 GQNLAPRGGSQR
+614 GQNSVLRGGSQR
-626 GRAGTG
+626 GRGTG
-632 LNTFTRS
+632 LETSTRS
-639 RSSRTTVSTSRNMSI
+639 RSSKMTTSTSRNMSI
-654 LDAFKSSRQQ
+654 VDAFKSARQQ

-671 KNYSEVIEVDESDEE
+671 KNYSEVIEVDESDME

-692 TSKTDQRWSSISA
+692 TSKTEQRWSSA
-705 SKPTSQSQIA
+705 SSSSKCMSQNQIA
-715 KGIDFESEE
+715 KGVDFESDED
-724 EDDDDPFMSINSL
+724 DDDDPFMNMSSL

>member
-1 MEKDAVRGNDT
+1 MSHADALDDENTFKILVATDIHLGFMEKDAVRGNDT
-12 FVTLDEILK
+12 FVTLNEILR
-21 LAQESEVDFILLGG
+21 LAQENEVDFILLGG

-47 LHSCLEL
+47 LHTCLEL
-54 FRKYCMG
+54 LRKYCMG
-61 DRPVQFEIISDQ
+61 DRPVQFEILSDQ

-123 GFINHF
+123 GFVNHF

-183 SSWFNLFVIHQNR
+183 NSWFNLFVIHQNR

-230 KNEQQLFYVS
+230 KNEQQLFYIS

-258 HVGLLHI
+258 HVGLLRI

-275 PLQTVR
+275 PLHTVR
-281 PFFME
+281 QFFME
-286 DVVLANHPNIFN
+286 DIVLANHPDIFN

-312 LEKIE
+312 LEK
-317 EMLENAERERLGNS
+317 
-331 QQPEKPLLRLR
+331 
-342 VDYSGGFEPFNIHR
+342 VDYSGGFEPFNVLR

-368 KDIIHFFRHREQK
+368 KDVIHFFRHREQK

-396 PSEGTTLRVEDLV
+396 PSSEGTTLRVEDLV
-409 KQYFQTAEKNVQLS
+409 KQYFQTTEK
-423 LLTERGMGEAVQE
+423 
-436 FVDKEEKDA
+436 
-445 IEELVKYQLEKTQR
+445 
-459 FLKERHIDALE
+459 
-470 DKIDEENVQLSLLT
+470 NVQLSLLT

-539 ESRQKNTSEEDDEVR
+539 ESRKKNTNEEDDEVR
-554 EAMSRARALR
+554 EAMNRARALR
-564 SQSEDSASAF
+564 SQSEESASAF
-574 SADDLMSMD
+574 SADDLMSIG
-583 LAEQMANDSD
+583 LAEQMADDSD
-593 DSISTAPSR
+593 DSISGAASKAR
-602 GRGRGRGQRGGR
+602 GRGRGRRGGR
-614 GQNLAPRGGSQR
+614 GQNSASRGVSQR

-632 LNTFTRS
+632 LETSTRS
-639 RSSRTTVSTSRNMSI
+639 RNSKTTVSASRNMSI
-654 LDAFKSSRQQ
+654 IDAFKSARQQ
-664 PSRNVAT
+664 PSQNVTT
-671 KNYSEVIEVDESDEE
+671 KNYSEVIEVDESDME
-686 EDIFPT
+686 EDFFPT
-692 TSKTDQRWSSISA
+692 TSKTDQRWSSA
-705 SKPTSQSQIA
+705 SSNKNMSQSQVS
-715 KGIDFESEE
+715 KGVDFESSED
-724 EDDDDPFMSINSL
+724 DDDDPFMNTSSL
-737 RRNRR
+737 RRKRR